1 MTVNRTRR
9 ILLVAAENGALPKG
23 KVGGVG
29 DVIKG
34 LPPALADMGWETTV
48 ITPAY
53 GMFHTLPGSEHCQDL
68 LIPFGGET
76 QSVALYRVPGPDARI
91 THLVLEHP
99 LFSPQGPGKIYCHD
113 GSDRPFA
120 TDAGKFALLCAAVAN
135 YVQLS
140 EELPDVVHL
149 HDWHAALYLALRE
162 FDPAL
167 SRLRQVCTVYTIH
180 NLALQGIRPLRHDT
194 SSLEAWFPGLAYDVE
209 KVGDPRYHDCVNPMA
224 LAIRLAENLNT
235 VSPSYAREILEA
247 NDPAIG
253 FHGGE
258 GLEQDLRRADSESR
272 LTGILN
278 GCEYDR
284 RAAISPKWS
293 TLLDVIV
300 EEAGK
305 WHDSGAM
312 SGEDLGGL
320 AAKLERFRGGRPAS
334 VLTSIGRMTSQKVEL
349 FLQETPEGSA
359 ALDAILNTLGDKG
372 VFIMLGSGDRE
383 LEQQM
388 AACAA
393 RHSNLVYLC
402 GYSESLSQLLY
413 LAGDM
418 FLMPSSFEPCG
429 ISQLLAM
436 KNAQPCVV
444 HAVGGLKDTVE
455 DGVTGFVFDGDSSR
469 DKAGNFVKVVAEAL
483 SLKLT
488 HPRKWA
494 SIRNQAAA
502 QRFTWDLAARHYQ
515 EGLYGHPGG

>member
-1 MTVNRTRR
+1 M
-9 ILLVAAENGALPKG
+9 VAAENGALPKG

-34 LPPALADMGWETTV
+34 LPPALADLGWEATV

-53 GMFHTLPGSEHCQDL
+53 GVFHKLPGSQHLRDL
-68 LIPFGGET
+68 VISFGERSE
-76 QSVALYRVPGPDARI
+76 SVALYRVPGPDARV
-91 THLVLEHP
+91 TNLVLEHA

-162 FDPAL
+162 FDPGL
-167 SRLRQVCTVYTIH
+167 SRLRQVHTVYTIH
-180 NLALQGIRPLRHDT
+180 NLALQGIRPLRHDA
-194 SSLEAWFPGLAYDVE
+194 SSLEAWFPGLAYELE
-209 KVGDPRYHDCVNPMA
+209 KVGDPRYSDCVNPMA
-224 LAIRLAENLNT
+224 LAIRLSDNLNT
-235 VSPSYAREILEA
+235 VSPSYAREILES

-258 GLEQDLRRADSESR
+258 GLEQDLRRASAESR

-278 GCEYDR
+278 GCEYDSR
-284 RAAISPKWS
+284 PAIAPKWGK
-293 TLLDVIV
+293 LLDAIL
-300 EEAGK
+300 EEAGN

-312 SGEDLGGL
+312 SREELDGL
-320 AAKLERFRGGRPAS
+320 AARIGNLRGGRPAC

-349 FLQETPEGSA
+349 FLQETAGDPT
-359 ALDAILNTLGDKG
+359 ALDAILQGLGEKG

-383 LEQQM
+383 LERQV
-388 AACAA
+388 AKCAA
-393 RHSNLVYLC
+393 RHANLIYLC
-402 GYSESLSQLLY
+402 GYSETLSQLLY

-455 DGVTGFVFDGDSSR
+455 HGVTGFVFDGDSSR
-469 DKAGNFVKVVAEAL
+469 DKAGNFVGAVAEAL
-483 SLKLT
+483 ALKLT
-488 HPRKWA
+488 RPRQWA
-494 SIRNQAAA
+494 SIRNRAAA
-502 QRFTWDLAARHYQ
+502 KRFTWELAARQYQ
-515 EGLYGHPGG
+515 EGLYGYPGS